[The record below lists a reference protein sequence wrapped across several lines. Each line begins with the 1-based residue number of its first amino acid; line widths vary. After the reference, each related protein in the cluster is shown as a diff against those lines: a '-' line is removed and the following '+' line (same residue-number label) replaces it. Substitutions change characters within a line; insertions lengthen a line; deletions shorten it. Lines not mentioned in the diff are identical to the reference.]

1 MRSKVLLGGHV
12 NHATQK
18 IQYIPS
24 WDAVRF
30 AITFVNTID
39 KDVIVNTCTKGS
51 RSGAFVVAELCSTLC
66 KMRGEG
72 NEMQVVD
79 EELEDARGQARK
91 LIKEW
96 FTEEVLELIQRPEE
110 MKGRKVLLEALDRL

>member
-1 MRSKVLLGGHV
+1 
-12 NHATQK
+12 
-18 IQYIPS
+18 
-24 WDAVRF
+24 
-30 AITFVNTID
+30 
-39 KDVIVNTCTKGS
+39 
-51 RSGAFVVAELCSTLC
+51 
-66 KMRGEG
+66 MRGEG